1 MTRRTH
7 SGRRCFLRTQFI
19 VSLATCFFF
28 NAQAQTD
35 KPIEGAPEGV
45 AGNEKTIN
53 EAADLSLPVVR
64 NFGTLALP
72 RAAALALK
80 PIDLT
85 TEPDDI
91 WQRIRRGFAIRNVNS
106 PQVPENMSSLLAD
119 QQRLRNTL
127 ERAGPYLFHIVDEC
141 ERRGLPTE
149 LALLPF
155 IESSFNPHATSRA
168 GAAGLWQFI
177 RSTGRSF
184 NLKQDGQQDE
194 RRDVV
199 ASTSA
204 ALDYLSSLYDRYGD
218 WHLALAAYNWGQ
230 GSVRRALEKNRLNN
244 LDEDYL
250 SLSMPNETRNYVPKL
265 QAFKNIVD
273 SPEAFGFSL
282 PPIENKP
289 YFATVE
295 RSKNLDVQTAA
306 RLAGMPLEEFKA
318 LNPAFSSVIPSGV
331 GLNMLV
337 PTHKAGAF
345 ESNLQKY
352 VSAPAPE
359 IGLKG
364 KQKTVAVGASYF
376 GLGSGS
382 AFESMIKA
390 PQGLALKRSMEKPVG
405 LSASP
410 KAPLPSFTLT
420 PAGKGFT
427 KPMTPTAPTMPT
439 LPNKASNKIPS
450 KSVSQPKN

>member
-7 SGRRCFLRTQFI
+7 SARQRFLSTQFI
-19 VSLATCFFF
+19 VSLVACCFF

-35 KPIEGAPEGV
+35 KPIESAPGGV
-45 AGNEKTIN
+45 AGNEKNLLN
-53 EAADLSLPVVR
+53 EAADLNLPAVR
-64 NFGTLALP
+64 NFGTLTLP
-72 RAAALALK
+72 RASALALK

-184 NLKQDGQQDE
+184 NLKQDGQQDD

-199 ASTSA
+199 ASTTA

-244 LDEDYL
+244 LDEDYS

-282 PPIENKP
+282 PLIENKP

-306 RLAGMPLEEFKA
+306 RLAGMPLGEFKA

-337 PTHKAGAF
+337 PTHKADAF

-352 VSAPAPE
+352 VSAPAPV

-364 KQKTVAVGASYF
+364 NQKPATGGNYF
-376 GLGSGS
+376 SLGSGS
-382 AFESMIKA
+382 AFESMIRA
-390 PQGLALKRSMEKPVG
+390 PQGLALKRSTEKTVG

-420 PAGKGFT
+420 PAGKGLT
-427 KPMTPTAPTMPT
+427 KPMAPTAPTLPM
-439 LPNKASNKIPS
+439 LPNKANNKPA
-450 KSVSQPKN
+450 SQLKN

>member
-1 MTRRTH
+1 MTRRTLRA
-7 SGRRCFLRTQFI
+7 RRPLLRTQLI
-19 VSLATCFFF
+19 VIWAALSFSSAF
-28 NAQAQTD
+28 AQAD
-35 KPIEGAPEGV
+35 KPIESAPEGV
-45 AGNEKTIN
+45 VGSEKNTPNEPLN
-53 EAADLSLPVVR
+53 LGLPVVR
-64 NFGTLALP
+64 NFDAITLP
-72 RAAALALK
+72 RASALALK
-80 PIDLT
+80 RIDLT
-85 TEPDDI
+85 SEPDDI

-184 NLKQDGQQDE
+184 NLKQDAQQDD

-199 ASTSA
+199 ASTTA

-282 PPIENKP
+282 PLIENKP
-289 YFATVE
+289 YFVSVE
-295 RSKNLDVQTAA
+295 RSKKLDVQTAA
-306 RLAGMPLEEFKA
+306 RLAGMPVGEFKA

-337 PTHKAGAF
+337 PTDKADAF

-352 VSAPAPE
+352 VSTPPPVV
-359 IGLKG
+359 GLQG
-364 KQKTVAVGASYF
+364 KQKPSNAANLYF
-376 GLGSGS
+376 GLGSGSGS
-382 AFESMIKA
+382 AFESMLRS
-390 PQGLALKRSMEKPVG
+390 PQGLTLKRSPDKQVG
-405 LSASP
+405 LSAAP
-410 KAPLPSFTLT
+410 KPVMPSFTLS
-420 PAGKGFT
+420 PASKGFT
-427 KPMTPTAPTMPT
+427 KPVSPLAPTRPVA
-439 LPNKASNKIPS
+439 PEKSASLK
-450 KSVSQPKN
+450 K